1 MFLIKPIKGDNIN
14 KKSFSPQSEPHTAI
28 LCISVVLKH
37 FFRNSWRIFL
47 FRPKI
52 DQKQALKYSESLFF
66 LPCLKEAN
74 PEENLD
80 LFKQL
85 FLIKPVKG
93 VKY

>member
-1 MFLIKPIKGDNIN
+1 M
-14 KKSFSPQSEPHTAI
+14 SFSCFEAFLGKFTEDLSFY
-28 LCISVVLKH
+28 LKKWL
-37 FFRNSWRIFL
+37 S
-47 FRPKI
+47 
-52 DQKQALKYSESLFF
+52 QKPTLKFPEFFF

-93 VKY
+93 DKY